1 MLIKFFKCQIIPV
14 LSGIEAW
21 SVFLSFL
28 KTILP
33 SCRTDETT
41 LSIAVRE
48 TDNINEEQNGH
59 IFKALFSAITKIH
72 SIAYSSLYLYGKS

>member
-1 MLIKFFKCQIIPV
+1 MLTKFFKWQIIPV

-28 KTILP
+28 KTMLP

-41 LSIAVRE
+41 FSTAVRE
-48 TDNINEEQNGH
+48 TVNINEEQNGR
-59 IFKALFSAITKIH
+59 ILKALFSALMKIH
-72 SIAYSSLYLYGKS
+72 SVACGSLYLHGKS